1 MKAKVLSMM
10 LFVCLSV
17 AVVAQT
23 KETGSKKDFF
33 LKQDQIQLNQGPM
46 GPMQGLNLTDV
57 QKEAFKKSMIAVQK
71 QIQPLQGELGEAE
84 AHQKTLM
91 TAEKPDMSAIDKNIE
106 KIASIR
112 VQIAKIMAKH
122 HMDIRA
128 QLTDE
133 QRLKFDHMKGKM
145 GKDKGMRGRLGNA
158 NGMKGRMGMQQGLK
172 GRMGMHHGINGN
184 NNFELVPDMP
194 GMR

>member
-1 MKAKVLSMM
+1 MKAKVLSML

-23 KETGSKKDFF
+23 KETGSMKVMLDH
-33 LKQDQIQLNQGPM
+33 KQMQMNHGPM

-57 QKEAFKKSMIAVQK
+57 QKEAFKKGMMAMQK
-71 QIQPLQGELGEAE
+71 QIQPLKGELGEAE

-91 TAEKPDMSAIDKNIE
+91 TAEKPDMGAIDKNIE

-122 HMDIRA
+122 HMEMRA

-133 QRLKFDHMKGKM
+133 QRLKFDLMKGKM

-158 NGMKGRMGMQQGLK
+158 KGMKGRLGMRPGMNGK
-172 GRMGMHHGINGN
+172 MGMHPGMNGN
-184 NNFELVPDMP
+184 NSELMP
-194 GMR
+194 GMPGMN

>member
-1 MKAKVLSMM
+1 MKAKVLSMI
-10 LFVCLSV
+10 LFMCLSV

-23 KETGSKKDFF
+23 KETGLFKVMPDH
-33 LKQDQIQLNQGPM
+33 KQMKMDQGPI

-57 QKEAFKKSMIAVQK
+57 QKETFKKSMMAVQK
-71 QIQPLQGELGEAE
+71 QIQPLQNELGEAE

-91 TAEKPDMSAIDKNIE
+91 TAEKPDMAAIDKNIE

-122 HMDIRA
+122 QMEMRA

-133 QRLKFDHMKGKM
+133 QRLKFDLMKGKM
-145 GKDKGMRGRLGNA
+145 GKNKELKGRFGSL
-158 NGMKGRMGMQQGLK
+158 NGMKGRLLMHQGMQNNSK
-172 GRMGMHHGINGN
+172 GYTTPI
-184 NNFELVPDMP
+184 MP
-194 GMR
+194 GMN

>member
-23 KETGSKKDFF
+23 KETGSWKVMPDH
-33 LKQDQIQLNQGPM
+33 KQMQMNQGPM
-46 GPMQGLNLTDV
+46 GPLQGLSLTDV
-57 QKEAFKKSMIAVQK
+57 QKEAFKKSMLAMQK

-91 TAEKPDMSAIDKNIE
+91 TAEKSDIGAINKNIE
-106 KIASIR
+106 KIGSIR
-112 VQIAKIMAKH
+112 VEIAKIMAKH
-122 HMDIRA
+122 HLEVRA

-133 QRLKFDHMKGKM
+133 QRLKFDMMKGKM
-145 GKDKGMRGRLGNA
+145 AKA
-158 NGMKGRMGMQQGLK
+158 NKMKGK
-172 GRMGMHHGINGN
+172 IGMHKRMNGLSN
-184 NNFELVPDMP
+184 NRVVPGMP
-194 GMR
+194 GMN

>member
-1 MKAKVLSMM
+1 MKAKVLSIM

-17 AVVAQT
+17 AVIAQT
-23 KETGSKKDFF
+23 KESGSWKVVPDH
-33 LKQDQIQLNQGPM
+33 KQMQMNQGPM

-57 QKEAFKKSMIAVQK
+57 QKEAFKKSMLAMQK

-84 AHQKTLM
+84 AHQRTLM
-91 TAEKPDMSAIDKNIE
+91 TAEKPEMSAIGKNIE

-112 VQIAKIMAKH
+112 VEIAKIMAKH
-122 HMDIRA
+122 HLEVRA

-145 GKDKGMRGRLGNA
+145 GKDKQ
-158 NGMKGRMGMQQGLK
+158 MKGKIEMRKRMKGMGNRNPAQGN
-172 GRMGMHHGINGN
+172 RGMN
-184 NNFELVPDMP
+184 
-194 GMR
+194 